1 MKRVLRFTKKVLKAY
16 LKMSAENYTY
26 LGMSGTTYMNNFRN

>member
-1 MKRVLRFTKKVLKAY
+1 MKRVLNFTKKVIKAY

-26 LGMSGTTYMNNFRN
+26 LGMSGTTYLKVFG